1 MSLARWAK
9 SAGRFGLAMAGVS
22 HAGRAVEL
30 GPDFKLTHYPR
41 EATIDAIIDTG
52 FDGFL
57 TLPASVVADLALP
70 LAGATRAAL
79 GDGSEVFLDAFEAV
93 VLWDCDERRVVTLE
107 TKGEALVGMAMLSGY
122 RRL

>member
-1 MSLARWAK
+1 MITGHVTSTREAIIRVAIRG
-9 SAGRFGLAMAGVS
+9 AG
-22 HAGRAVEL
+22 
-30 GPDFKLTHYPR
+30 PR

-93 VLWDCDERRVVTLE
+93 VVWDSAERRVVTLA
-107 TKGEALVGMAMLSGY
+107 TAGVPLVGMAMLSGY
-122 RRL
+122 RLALDVVAEGRVEIQAI